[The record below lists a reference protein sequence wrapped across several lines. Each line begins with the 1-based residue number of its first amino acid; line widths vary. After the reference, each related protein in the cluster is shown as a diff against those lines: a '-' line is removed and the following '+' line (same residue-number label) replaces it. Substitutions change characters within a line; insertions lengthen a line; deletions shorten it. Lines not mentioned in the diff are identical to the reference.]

1 MLCLLLARAG
11 GPHGCSATVASRRST
26 SGRTGGAVLPIF
38 VPQRPK
44 MPFNAPLTTASR
56 HWISG
61 TVPAIRLDQQNDEAM
76 MAQAPIL
83 AAGGIVLRGGARP
96 RIAVV
101 QRRKDN
107 GWVLPKGKLKSNES
121 AISAAR
127 REACEETGHDVA
139 VREFLGVI
147 YYLASGR
154 PKLVHFWRMQ
164 AAGPAERMLTR
175 DIKALEWLPLASA
188 IERLSRPHEQAFL
201 RQVGQRAV
209 KLTKPES
216 WKGANSARRSVRRL
230 ATHLA
235 NDSRIAS
242 CE

>member
-1 MLCLLLARAG
+1 M
-11 GPHGCSATVASRRST
+11 SR
-26 SGRTGGAVLPIF
+26 
-38 VPQRPK
+38 
-44 MPFNAPLTTASR
+44 
-56 HWISG
+56 
-61 TVPAIRLDQQNDEAM
+61 
-76 MAQAPIL
+76 APIL

-107 GWVLPKGKLKSNES
+107 GWVLPKGKLKSKES

-127 REACEETGHDVA
+127 REASEETGHDVD

-147 YYLASGR
+147 YYFASGR

-164 AAGPAERMLTR
+164 AARTAERTLTR

-201 RQVGQRAV
+201 RYVGHRAI
-209 KLTKPES
+209 KLTEPES
-216 WKGANSARRSVRRL
+216 RRARTARGA
-230 ATHLA
+230 T
-235 NDSRIAS
+235 
-242 CE
+242 

>member
-1 MLCLLLARAG
+1 M
-11 GPHGCSATVASRRST
+11 SR
-26 SGRTGGAVLPIF
+26 
-38 VPQRPK
+38 
-44 MPFNAPLTTASR
+44 
-56 HWISG
+56 
-61 TVPAIRLDQQNDEAM
+61 
-76 MAQAPIL
+76 APIL

-107 GWVLPKGKLKSNES
+107 GWVLPKGKLKSKES

-127 REACEETGHDVA
+127 REASEETGHDVD

-147 YYLASGR
+147 YYFASGR

-164 AAGPAERMLTR
+164 AGGAPRRTRTR

-201 RQVGQRAV
+201 RQVGHRAV
-209 KLTKPES
+209 ELMEPES
-216 WKGANSARRSVRRL
+216 RKARTARQL
-230 ATHLA
+230 A
-235 NDSRIAS
+235 
-242 CE
+242 